1 VSGPDLS
8 AEDVVYHRIMV
19 PLDGSRF
26 AESVL
31 PIALAISRRTGTPL
45 HFVTVQEPVPS
56 FAYEEWEATSRE
68 WSQSYLEGVTSR
80 AAERTEGELTW
91 ELLTGHVA
99 ESLEEEARARE
110 VDLVAMATHGRGM
123 FSRAWLGSVTASFV
137 HHTDLPVLLVRPE
150 DGEEVDLSA
159 AWTPG
164 KVLIPLDGSD
174 LSESALHDAVELGTL
189 FSAVYHLVRV
199 VPYPMDIASSY
210 LPHTV
215 QMNQGLVEEAKV
227 VAIEY
232 LEGHATALG
241 ERDLQVTTGVL
252 VDAQPGHGILKEA
265 EAQGC
270 DFIAMATH
278 GRSGLTRA
286 ILGSASDK
294 VLRGTHVP
302 LLLHR
307 PTL

>member
-1 VSGPDLS
+1 MSGPDLS
-8 AEDVVYHRIMV
+8 AEDAVYHRIMV

-31 PIALAISRRTGTPL
+31 PIALAISRRTGAPL
-45 HFVTVQEPVPS
+45 HFVMVQEPIPS
-56 FAYEEWEATSRE
+56 FAYDEWEARSRE
-68 WSQSYLEGVTSR
+68 WSEGYLENAVAR
-80 AAERTEGELTW
+80 AAERTEADVTSV
-91 ELLTGHVA
+91 LLTGRVA
-99 ESLEEEARARE
+99 ESLEDEAEARQ
-110 VDLVAMATHGRGM
+110 VDLVVMATHGRGM
-123 FSRAWLGSVTASFV
+123 LSRAWLGSVTASFV
-137 HHTDLPVLLVRPE
+137 HHTDLPVLLVRPDE
-150 DGEEVDLSA
+150 SEEVDLSA
-159 AWTPG
+159 DWTPE
-164 KVLIPLDGSD
+164 KVLVPLDGSD
-174 LSESALHDAVELGTL
+174 LSERAMDHAVELGSL
-189 FSAVYHLVRV
+189 FMAAYHLVRV

-215 QMNQGLVEEAKV
+215 QMNQGLVEEAKA
-227 VAIEY
+227 VAIDY
-232 LEGHATALG
+232 LEGRAAALR
-241 ERDLQVTTGVL
+241 ERDLQVTTGVM

-265 EAQGC
+265 EAEGC